1 MLKTHSYED
10 KTYENA
16 LKKCLSELN
25 VTENEIFIKKTEK
38 EGKLFQSKK
47 VYLTVLTK
55 EEIKNYIKEFIK
67 TVTTNMNINVELEIR
82 EEDGIFNVA
91 MMSDNNAIL
100 IGKEGRT
107 LNALQLL
114 LRQSL
119 QINTNIDST
128 IKVNLDAG
136 NYKAKKIKNFEYEMR
151 KIIKEV
157 ESSKVDASLDPMNS
171 YQRRIIHNLAN
182 EFSHITT
189 QSDGEGKERHVVIK
203 YKED

>member
-1 MLKTHSYED
+1 M
-10 KTYENA
+10 
-16 LKKCLSELN
+16 
-25 VTENEIFIKKTEK
+25 V
-38 EGKLFQSKK
+38 
-47 VYLTVLTK
+47 LTVLTK
-55 EEIKNYIKEFIK
+55 EEVKNYIKEFIK
-67 TVTTNMNINVELEIR
+67 TITTNMNINVELEIK

-91 MMSDNNAIL
+91 MMSDSNAIL

-107 LNALQLL
+107 LNALQVL

-119 QINTNIDST
+119 QTNSDFV

-136 NYKAKKIKNFEYEMR
+136 NYKAKKIRNFEYEMK

-171 YQRRIIHNLAN
+171 YQRRIVHNLAN

-189 QSDGEGKERHVVIK
+189 KSDGEGKERHVVIK
-203 YKED
+203 YKEDE

>member
-1 MLKTHSYED
+1 MLNTHNYED
-10 KTYENA
+10 KIYENA

-25 VTENEIFIKKTEK
+25 VTENDLFIKKTEK

-47 VYLTVLTK
+47 VVLTVLTK
-55 EEIKNYIKEFIK
+55 EEVKNYIKEFIK
-67 TVTTNMNINVELEIR
+67 TITTNMNINVELEIK

-91 MMSDNNAIL
+91 MMSDSNAIL

-107 LNALQLL
+107 LNALQVL

-119 QINTNIDST
+119 QTNSDFV

-136 NYKAKKIKNFEYEMR
+136 NYKAKKIRNFEYEMK

-171 YQRRIIHNLAN
+171 YQRRIVHNLAN

-189 QSDGEGKERHVVIK
+189 KSDGEGKERHVVIK
-203 YKED
+203 YKEDE

>member
-1 MLKTHSYED
+1 MLNTHNYED

-25 VTENEIFIKKTEK
+25 VTENDLFIKKTEK

-47 VYLTVLTK
+47 VVLTVLTK
-55 EEIKNYIKEFIK
+55 EEVKNYIKEFIK
-67 TVTTNMNINVELEIR
+67 TITTNMNINVELEIK

-91 MMSDNNAIL
+91 MMSDSNAIL

-107 LNALQLL
+107 LNALQVL

-119 QINTNIDST
+119 QINSDFV

-136 NYKAKKIKNFEYEMR
+136 NYKAKKIRNFEYEMK

-171 YQRRIIHNLAN
+171 YQRRIVHNLAN

-189 QSDGEGKERHVVIK
+189 KSDGEGKERHVVIK
-203 YKED
+203 YKEDE